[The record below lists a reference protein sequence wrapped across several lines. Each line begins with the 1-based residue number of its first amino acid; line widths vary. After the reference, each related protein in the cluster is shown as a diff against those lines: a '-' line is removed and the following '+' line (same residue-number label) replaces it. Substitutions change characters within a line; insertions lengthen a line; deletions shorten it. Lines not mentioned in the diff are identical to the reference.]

1 MRTGRGPA
9 PRKDADPR
17 TTHRV
22 ASLSIHPEE
31 TLLLTSTNKE
41 GVMDGRG
48 SYLTPKQV
56 MEALSISENV
66 LYREMQYGS
75 LKSISCRIGRQW
87 RVSARGLEQL
97 ASVGAE

>member
-1 MRTGRGPA
+1 MRKGKGPA
-9 PRKDADPR
+9 PGKDADPR
-17 TTHRV
+17 TTHRAV
-22 ASLSIHPEE
+22 SLSIHPFQ
-31 TLLLTSTNKE
+31 TPLLTTNKE

-75 LKSISCRIGRQW
+75 LKSISRRIGRQW
-87 RVSARGLEQL
+87 RVSAAGLDGL
-97 ASVGAE
+97 FSGDR

>member
-1 MRTGRGPA
+1 MPIPEPPT
-9 PRKDADPR
+9 
-17 TTHRV
+17 RV
-22 ASLSIHPEE
+22 AFLSIHPFE
-31 TLLLTSTNKE
+31 TLLLTPTNKE

-56 MEALSISENV
+56 MEVLSISENV

-97 ASVGAE
+97 VSGGAE